1 MPRKAWSVEMVHE
14 TVLFSD
20 NVFGDISNR
29 AWCGPIY
36 VLTFETCLIY
46 KTYAHKL
53 STALFYFFV
62 RLLADQHFAYIDVF
76 AFNMT

>member
-1 MPRKAWSVEMVHE
+1 MKRFYFQTMCSAISLV
-14 TVLFSD
+14 VL
-20 NVFGDISNR
+20 
-29 AWCGPIY
+29 WCGPIY

-53 STALFYFFV
+53 STTLFYFFV